1 MLSRIFILR
10 PRLAAVLNI
19 IITLAGII
27 GLMNL
32 PVEEYPNI
40 APPSLFVSASYTG
53 ASADVVEQTVGM
65 PIEDEINGIDDLL
78 YFSSTSSNDGSYSCS
93 VTFRTGTD
101 TDIALVNLQNAV
113 KRAEAQLPSEVTRSG
128 IRVEKRGDDNLGMIA
143 FMTDGTKLS
152 QSDLVNYV
160 NDTLKDALARVEG
173 VSSAELM
180 SNRWSAMR
188 IWLDPLRLAGLGL
201 SAEDVRAAVESQN
214 LAGAAGSI
222 GSEGAS
228 DWITYKLNVT
238 GRLKTVEEFENV
250 VVRTDPEK
258 GRQVL
263 LKDVARVELGSV
275 SYAGKV
281 MHNGQESVG
290 LGLYRAPDANA
301 LSTMNR
307 VKEELER
314 WKPRFPEGVSYVFG
328 YDPTEFIQVSMEEMA
343 TTLVA
348 ALALVVGVTWLFLG
362 DWRATLVPASAIP
375 VSLLGAFAGLYLLGF
390 SINTLTMFGLIL
402 VIGSLVDDAI
412 VVVENTQR
420 LIDEGLEPRAAAQK
434 SMGEITGAVIATTL
448 VTIACY
454 APLLF
459 YSGMTGEIYKQFAAS
474 MCIALTLSTV
484 VALTLSPALCGLIL
498 RRREAGSGGFLLRAA
513 ESGLGWLRDRY
524 LGGVGVLLKH
534 MTLSLL
540 IFAGVCAGVWLLYRS
555 LPASFL
561 PAEDKGVVMVNM
573 ELAPGA
579 AQVRTEAA
587 MTGMRERIA
596 AIPGVRS
603 TMTMSGMSMMS
614 GSGENV
620 AMCIADLDAW
630 DKRTDPERSIA
641 SIMTKI
647 RRSTED
653 MASAEVT
660 PFAPPAIM
668 GLGAMGGVSF
678 ELCSTSGTTPSE
690 LARTA
695 QGIADELAK
704 SGAVRSAMTSFR
716 ADTVQLRFT
725 LDRAK
730 AELLGV
736 SGAGRLFGAPECA
749 RLVLHQ

>member
-328 YDPTEFIQVSMEEMA
+328 YDPTP
-343 TTLVA
+343 
-348 ALALVVGVTWLFLG
+348 
-362 DWRATLVPASAIP
+362 RRR
-375 VSLLGAFAGLYLLGF
+375 LLRLRIRSDGIHPGLDGR
-390 SINTLTMFGLIL
+390 NG
-402 VIGSLVDDAI
+402 DDARCGACARRRGHLAFLR
-412 VVVENTQR
+412 R
-420 LIDEGLEPRAAAQK
+420 LARDPR
-434 SMGEITGAVIATTL
+434 SRIRH
-448 VTIACY
+448 
-454 APLLF
+454 
-459 YSGMTGEIYKQFAAS
+459 SGVAS
-474 MCIALTLSTV
+474 RRLCGP
-484 VALTLSPALCGLIL
+484 LSP
-498 RRREAGSGGFLLRAA
+498 R
-513 ESGLGWLRDRY
+513 
-524 LGGVGVLLKH
+524 
-534 MTLSLL
+534 
-540 IFAGVCAGVWLLYRS
+540 
-555 LPASFL
+555 
-561 PAEDKGVVMVNM
+561 
-573 ELAPGA
+573 
-579 AQVRTEAA
+579 
-587 MTGMRERIA
+587 
-596 AIPGVRS
+596 
-603 TMTMSGMSMMS
+603 
-614 GSGENV
+614 
-620 AMCIADLDAW
+620 
-630 DKRTDPERSIA
+630 
-641 SIMTKI
+641 
-647 RRSTED
+647 
-653 MASAEVT
+653 
-660 PFAPPAIM
+660 
-668 GLGAMGGVSF
+668 
-678 ELCSTSGTTPSE
+678 
-690 LARTA
+690 
-695 QGIADELAK
+695 
-704 SGAVRSAMTSFR
+704 
-716 ADTVQLRFT
+716 
-725 LDRAK
+725 
-730 AELLGV
+730 
-736 SGAGRLFGAPECA
+736 
-749 RLVLHQ
+749 VLHQYAHDVRPHSSDRVACRRRHCGGGKHAAPD